1 MKSFKE
7 FVAEKNNKENIVYES
22 SLSRIWRHVTK
33 HDSGTITAFRSR
45 ENCGE
50 GAKITKSTNK
60 KNNSKLKKKLLN
72 MGYGVTKVAG
82 TYIENYDTPNAQ
94 PVKEDSFIVVDL
106 QDKGKLKED
115 LIKLGQYFDQ
125 DSITYSKPSGDY
137 YLISTNTCPEGYPGS
152 GKVGVSIKLGKPFF
166 GKDGEF
172 YSTVNGRPFVFENIT
187 EELDTIKSYS
197 ISEIRSIKEIANN
210 IDI

>member
-7 FVAEKNNKENIVYES
+7 FVAEKYNKENIVYES
-22 SLSRIWRHVTK
+22 SLSRIWKHVTE
-33 HDSGTITAFRSR
+33 HESGTISAFRSR
-45 ENCGE
+45 ENCGG

-72 MGYGVTKVAG
+72 MGYGVTKIKGV
-82 TYIENYDTPNAQ
+82 YIENYGSPNAQ
-94 PVKEDSFIVVDL
+94 PVKEDSLIVVDL